1 MYKSELIA
9 LLAKSIHEQGDDNII
24 FHGDCGNN
32 NIYAFNIKSVD
43 DSSDE
48 TFIYGEEE

>member
-9 LLAKSIHEQGDDNII
+9 LLAKSVHEQGDGEVCFIGNKE
-24 FHGDCGNN
+24 CGLD
-32 NIYAFNIKSVD
+32 AHFNIKSVD

-48 TFIYGEEE
+48 TFIYGEEI